1 MPKKGH
7 KVIQKDILGRLGR
20 LFSTYAGREKDL
32 YDNNSFKEEYIYKDS
47 KNAVP
52 SVPKS
57 EGIEVYG
64 ESEIS
69 VPSVPTIQQPYWQR
83 SDASCLACNGT
94 ESWTSIYG
102 IKICSRCHP
111 PASDRLVLQRCGNA

>member
-32 YDNNSFKEEYIYKDS
+32 YDNKRVKKNIYKDS

-52 SVPKS
+52 SVPKTPDVS
-57 EGIEVYG
+57 IPVNR
-64 ESEIS
+64 
-69 VPSVPTIQQPYWQR
+69 PYWQR

-94 ESWTSIYG
+94 DSWKSIYG
-102 IKICSRCHP
+102 VTICSRCHP
-111 PASDRLVLQRCGNA
+111 PANEGLVARLHGTA

>member
-94 ESWTSIYG
+94 ESWTSIY
-102 IKICSRCHP
+102 S
-111 PASDRLVLQRCGNA
+111 